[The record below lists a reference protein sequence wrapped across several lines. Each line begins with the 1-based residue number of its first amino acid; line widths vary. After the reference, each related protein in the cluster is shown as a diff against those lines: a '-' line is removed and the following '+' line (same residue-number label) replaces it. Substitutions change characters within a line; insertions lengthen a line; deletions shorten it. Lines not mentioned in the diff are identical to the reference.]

1 MMIAILTRITMYNYD
16 GEEEEE
22 EEAYETIKEKYNPA
36 MSVWLLKIWI
46 VRQTCIHNLITPAS
60 IA

>member
-36 MSVWLLKIWI
+36 MSV
-46 VRQTCIHNLITPAS
+46 
-60 IA
+60 